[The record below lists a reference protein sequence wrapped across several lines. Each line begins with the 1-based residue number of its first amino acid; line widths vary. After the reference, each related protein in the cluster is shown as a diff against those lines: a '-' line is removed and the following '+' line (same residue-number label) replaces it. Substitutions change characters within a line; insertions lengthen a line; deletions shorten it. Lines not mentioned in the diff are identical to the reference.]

1 MNLIL
6 QTLLER
12 KTELLDATLEHLLI
26 SLLSLVCAVAIAVPL
41 AVWFSGRRKQAET
54 VLQFTGVLQ
63 TIPSLAMLG
72 LLIPFVGIG
81 TPPALIALTLY
92 ALLPI
97 FQNTYL
103 GFSEIHPSIKEA
115 ATAFGLSRWQKL
127 MRVELPLA
135 LPAMISGIRTAAVLI
150 IGTATLAALVG
161 AGGLG
166 KIILLGIDR
175 NNTALTVIGAAASAL
190 LAVGVSGLVYWLQ
203 RKKADGRALGVGAVL
218 VALLLGAQWWSSQGS
233 NKQVVIAGKL
243 GSEPDILINM
253 YKLLIE
259 ADNPEIKEVLK
270 PNFGKT
276 SFLFN
281 ALNSGEV
288 DIYPEFTGTVLESL
302 VELPAAQK
310 NRKFNPQDTYLLAK
324 KLLDE
329 QYQMVFLAPMKY
341 QNTYA
346 LALPQAY
353 AQQHQV
359 ATLSDLAKVKDQIR
373 AGFTLEFIDRQ
384 DGYKGLS
391 ETHQIPLKHLA
402 SIEPT
407 LRYTALEEG
416 RVDLVDAYS
425 TDAEI
430 RRYKLTLLKDDLQLF
445 PPYQGAPLMKAK
457 FAEQHPQVAESLN
470 RLAGKI
476 SEEEMSEMNDKV
488 KNGGEAPA
496 KVAADY
502 LNAHQLLNKK
512 DAP

>member
-1 MNLIL
+1 M
-6 QTLLER
+6 
-12 KTELLDATLEHLLI
+12 
-26 SLLSLVCAVAIAVPL
+26 
-41 AVWFSGRRKQAET
+41 
-54 VLQFTGVLQ
+54 
-63 TIPSLAMLG
+63 
-72 LLIPFVGIG
+72 
-81 TPPALIALTLY
+81 
-92 ALLPI
+92 
-97 FQNTYL
+97 
-103 GFSEIHPSIKEA
+103 
-115 ATAFGLSRWQKL
+115 
-127 MRVELPLA
+127 
-135 LPAMISGIRTAAVLI
+135 
-150 IGTATLAALVG
+150 
-161 AGGLG
+161 
-166 KIILLGIDR
+166 
-175 NNTALTVIGAAASAL
+175 
-190 LAVGVSGLVYWLQ
+190 
-203 RKKADGRALGVGAVL
+203 
-218 VALLLGAQWWSSQGS
+218 
-233 NKQVVIAGKL
+233 
-243 GSEPDILINM
+243 
-253 YKLLIE
+253 
-259 ADNPEIKEVLK
+259 
-270 PNFGKT
+270 
-276 SFLFN
+276 
-281 ALNSGEV
+281 
-288 DIYPEFTGTVLESL
+288 
-302 VELPAAQK
+302 
-310 NRKFNPQDTYLLAK
+310 
-324 KLLDE
+324 
-329 QYQMVFLAPMKY
+329 
-341 QNTYA
+341 
-346 LALPQAY
+346 
-353 AQQHQV
+353 

>member
-1 MNLIL
+1 MNTFL

-26 SLLSLVCAVAIAVPL
+26 SLAALMCAVAIAVPL

-54 VLQFTGVLQ
+54 VLQFTGILQ

-103 GFSEIHPSIKEA
+103 GFSEIPPSIKEA

-127 MRVELPLA
+127 VRVELPLA

-150 IGTATLAALVG
+150 VGTATLAALVG

-166 KIILLGIDR
+166 NIILLGIDR
-175 NNTALTVIGAAASAL
+175 NNMTLTFIGAAASAL

-203 RKKADGRALGVGAVL
+203 RKKAGRALGLGVLL
-218 VALLLGAQWWSSQGS
+218 VALLLGAQWWNHQGS
-233 NKQVVIAGKL
+233 GRQVVIAGKL

-253 YKLLIE
+253 YKFLIE
-259 ADNPEIKEVLK
+259 AENPDVQVVLK

-281 ALNSGEV
+281 ALNSGEI

-302 VELPAAQK
+302 VKRPAGQQG
-310 NRKFNPQDTYLLAK
+310 RILNPQETYLLAK
-324 KLLDE
+324 DLLAE
-329 QYQMVFLAPMKY
+329 QYQMAFLAPMKY

-346 LALPQAY
+346 LAVPQAY
-353 AQQHQV
+353 AQQHRL
-359 ATLSDLAKVKDQIR
+359 AAISDLAKVKDKIR

-391 ETHQIPLKHLA
+391 ETHHIPLKHVS
-402 SIEPT
+402 SIEPA
-407 LRYTALEEG
+407 LRYTALSDG

-430 RRYKLTLLKDDLQLF
+430 RRYRLQLLKDDLQLF
-445 PPYQGAPLMKAK
+445 PHYQGAPLMKAE
-457 FAEQHPQVAESLN
+457 FAEQHPQVVQALN

-476 SEEEMSEMNDKV
+476 SEEEMSEMNDRV
-488 KNGGEAPA
+488 KNNGEAPA
-496 KVAADY
+496 KVAAEY
-502 LNAHQLLNKK
+502 LTARQLLNKK
-512 DAP
+512 EAP

>member
-1 MNLIL
+1 MNILL

-12 KTELLDATLEHLLI
+12 KNELLDATLEHLLI
-26 SLLSLVCAVAIAVPL
+26 SLSALLCAVAIAVPL

-54 VLQFTGVLQ
+54 VLQVTGVLQ

-103 GFSEIHPSIKEA
+103 GFSEIDPAIEEA

-127 MRVELPLA
+127 VRVELPLA
-135 LPAMISGIRTAAVLI
+135 MPAMISGIRTAAVLI

-166 KIILLGIDR
+166 NIILLGIDR
-175 NNTALTVIGAAASAL
+175 NNMALTFIGAAASAL
-190 LAVGVSGLVYWLQ
+190 LAVAVSGLVYWLQ
-203 RKKADGRALGVGAVL
+203 RKKAGRALGAGILLA
-218 VALLLGAQWWSSQGS
+218 ALLLGAQWWHGQSSGR
-233 NKQVVIAGKL
+233 QVVIAGKL

-259 ADNPEIKEVLK
+259 AEDPETQVVLK

-302 VELPAAQK
+302 VKLPDAEKKRISSPEQ
-310 NRKFNPQDTYLLAK
+310 TYLLAK
-324 KLLDE
+324 ELLAG

-353 AQQHQV
+353 AEKHGL
-359 ATLSDLAKVKDQIR
+359 AAISDLAKVKDQIR

-391 ETHQIPLKHLA
+391 ETHRIPLKNVS
-402 SIEPT
+402 SIEPA
-407 LRYTALEEG
+407 LRYTALEDG

-430 RRYKLTLLKDDLQLF
+430 RRYKLSLLKDDLQLF
-445 PPYQGAPLMKAK
+445 PYYQGAPLMKAG
-457 FAEQHPQVAESLN
+457 FAEQHPQVVRALN

-476 SEEEMSEMNDKV
+476 SEEEMSAMNDKV
-488 KNGGEAPA
+488 KNGGEPPA

-502 LNAHQLLNKK
+502 LSAHQLLNKK